1 MSIINQAL
9 KKAQRERRQ
18 PPDRES
24 WVDAAPLRAAAPAGR
39 RALLWV
45 SAAVVFVLGS
55 GAALHGWLNGPS
67 AHLPAGL
74 GPARSVADSAPPV
87 RPAPSTTPPPRATE
101 PRATEPAARVPPAA
115 PRERPTPR
123 ERATPAETAAVTPP
137 RPVRS
142 TAPPPAAL
150 APAEY
155 VSRGNDL
162 YRQGDYRAAVD
173 SYQAALALRPG
184 DLQARNNLGIAYM
197 QLAMDDRAIAAFEDA
212 LRRDGA
218 YGLAYY
224 NLACVHARAG
234 RAAEAAGYLRRAVE
248 IEPGARDWAR
258 TDGDFDTVRE
268 SPQFRRQLEP

>member
-45 SAAVVFVLGS
+45 SGAVFFALVS
-55 GAALHGWLNGPS
+55 GAALHVWLNGPS

-74 GPARSVADSAPPV
+74 GPARSVADAAPAAV
-87 RPAPSTTPPPRATE
+87 QPAPSTTPPPRRPPPRSTE
-101 PRATEPAARVPPAA
+101 PTARVPPPA
-115 PRERPTPR
+115 PRERP
-123 ERATPAETAAVTPP
+123 TPAETAAVTPP
-137 RPVRS
+137 PVRS
-142 TAPPPAAL
+142 TAAPPAAL
-150 APAEY
+150 APGEY

-184 DLQARNNLGIAYM
+184 DLKARNNLGIAYM
-197 QLAMDDRAIAAFEDA
+197 QLAMDDRAIAAFEDV

-248 IEPGARDWAR
+248 IEPRARDWAR
-258 TDGDFDTVRE
+258 TDGDFDTIRE
-268 SPQFRRQLEP
+268 SPQFRRRLEP

>member
-45 SAAVVFVLGS
+45 SAAVVFRPGLGRRAARLAQRPDRPPAGRS
-55 GAALHGWLNGPS
+55 RAGAVRGRCGAAGAAS
-67 AHLPAGL
+67 AVDDAPATD
-74 GPARSVADSAPPV
+74 A
-87 RPAPSTTPPPRATE
+87 
-101 PRATEPAARVPPAA
+101 PAAVDRARHPRPRRRRPGNSRHRQRRLPSRRA
-115 PRERPTPR
+115 P
-123 ERATPAETAAVTPP
+123 
-137 RPVRS
+137 PVRS
-142 TAPPPAAL
+142 TAAPPAAL
-150 APAEY
+150 APGEY

-184 DLQARNNLGIAYM
+184 DLKARNNLGIAYM
-197 QLAMDDRAIAAFEDA
+197 QLAMDDRAIAAFEDV

-248 IEPGARDWAR
+248 IEPRARDWAR
-258 TDGDFDTVRE
+258 TDGDFDAVRE